1 MSPWTLLDKAVATH
15 APRAGLRLLHS
26 PQGRTYIQAHTYP
39 YSLRFVLGAGSRHC
53 LSPCLTS
60 LLTASLMGPVTSW
73 TLCTWC
79 PQGLSHTSRVPVRHQ
94 HFTPNLILLFLILVL
109 IAGQPHHP
117 PVA

>member
-15 APRAGLRLLHS
+15 APRAGLCLLHS

-79 PQGLSHTSRVPVRHQ
+79 PQGPSHTSCVPV
-94 HFTPNLILLFLILVL
+94 
-109 IAGQPHHP
+109 
-117 PVA
+117 